1 MVLGDF
7 CWQRRFGGD
16 PSVAGKKALHNGKP
30 VAMIGVAQKQF
41 SGAYYFLEMDAY
53 ARVSESR
60 EPQVPI
66 YVAVDQP
73 RLGVPCLPFQ
83 SAETTAGDG

>member
-16 PSVAGKKALHNGKP
+16 PSVVGKKALLNGKP
-30 VAMIGVAQKQF
+30 VTIIGVAQKQF
-41 SGAYYFLEMDAY
+41 PGAYYFLEMDAY

-60 EPQVPI
+60 EAQVPI
-66 YVAVDQP
+66 YVVVDQP
-73 RLGVPCLPFQ
+73 AFWLPCSQFQ
-83 SAETTAGDG
+83 SAEATAGDG